1 MRSIIL
7 LVWTLAGGLTLGA
20 CAEMQMKSTDRPNR
34 FPEIVAEN
42 LERRKLDLPSAF
54 AGERNI
60 VILAYRREQQRD
72 VDTWFPYLS
81 TLASERRDVGYYELP
96 VLSGVWRPLD
106 WWIDGGMR
114 SGIPDVAQRSRTIT
128 LYTDKSAFR
137 RAVGVPDRDEDIDI
151 LLVDRGG
158 NILWRGTGRF
168 DAAKAAQIDA
178 VVRR

>member
-7 LVWTLAGGLTLGA
+7 LFWTTLGGLTLAG
-20 CAEMQMKSTDRPNR
+20 CGEMRLTPADRPDR
-34 FPEIVAEN
+34 FPAIVAEN
-42 LERRKLDLPSAF
+42 LERQKLDMPGAF

-81 TLASERRDVGYYELP
+81 ARAAERRDVRYYELP
-96 VLSGVWRPLD
+96 VLSGAWRPLD

-114 SGIPDVAQRSRTIT
+114 SGIPDAAQRARTIT

-137 RAVGVPDRDEDIDI
+137 RAVGVPDRDDDIDI

-158 NILWRGTGRF
+158 AILWRGTGRF
-168 DAAKAAQIDA
+168 DPAKARSIAA
-178 VVRR
+178 SLGR